1 MKLSIFTLKDI
12 LPYININNQMPDYK
26 NTKIYTIRWRDD
38 TSLIYVGSTTQK
50 LSQRW
55 TDHKKNAKNPNQH
68 DYTMKVYQTMRDK
81 GHDNFYI
88 ELYEDFSCDNK
99 EQVAKREGEII
110 RLIGTLNKQIAG
122 RTLNQYKEETR
133 EYKNEYMRQYHTE
146 HKEERSIYN
155 KQYREENKEILKS
168 KKKGI

>member
-1 MKLSIFTLKDI
+1 
-12 LPYININNQMPDYK
+12 
-26 NTKIYTIRWRDD
+26 
-38 TSLIYVGSTTQK
+38 
-50 LSQRW
+50 
-55 TDHKKNAKNPNQH
+55 
-68 DYTMKVYQTMRDK
+68 MKVYQTMRDK